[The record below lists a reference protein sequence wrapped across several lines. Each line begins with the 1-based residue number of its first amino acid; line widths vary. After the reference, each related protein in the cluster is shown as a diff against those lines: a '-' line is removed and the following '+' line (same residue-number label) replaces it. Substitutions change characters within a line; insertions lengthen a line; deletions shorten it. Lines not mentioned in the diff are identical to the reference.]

1 MKEPVL
7 ASDGRTYD
15 RKAIEAVLARPV
27 VQRLSPATHAPLQT
41 TLHPNVALSQRLE
54 AHLARLQW
62 AAEQA
67 ELSAQAEAQATAEAA
82 PAPPPEAAPP
92 AFEVARSFLG
102 RRPGTVFKLGEH
114 GLGYYRDPLSTQL
127 AATRRGVKRPAE
139 EATAQ

>member
-1 MKEPVL
+1 M
-7 ASDGRTYD
+7 
-15 RKAIEAVLARPV
+15 LARPV
-27 VQRLSPATHAPLQT
+27 GQRLSPATHAPLQT

-62 AAEQA
+62 AAEHA
-67 ELSAQAEAQATAEAA
+67 ELAAQAETQPTAEAA

-92 AFEVARSFLG
+92 AFEAARSFLG

-114 GLGYYRDPLSTQL
+114 GLGYYRDPSSSQL

>member
-1 MKEPVL
+1 M
-7 ASDGRTYD
+7 
-15 RKAIEAVLARPV
+15 LARPV
-27 VQRLSPATHAPLQT
+27 GQRLSPATHAPLQT

-62 AAEQA
+62 AAEHA
-67 ELSAQAEAQATAEAA
+67 ELSAHAEAQATAEAAPASA

-92 AFEVARSFLG
+92 AFEAARSFLG

-114 GLGYYRDPLSTQL
+114 GLGYYRDPSSTQL